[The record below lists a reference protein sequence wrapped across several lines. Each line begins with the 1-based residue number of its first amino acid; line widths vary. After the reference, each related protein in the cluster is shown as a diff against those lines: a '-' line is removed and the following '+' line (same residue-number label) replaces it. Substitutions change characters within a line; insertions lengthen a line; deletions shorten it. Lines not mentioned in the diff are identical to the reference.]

1 VTQSPHRNVASG
13 PIAQK
18 KAFKTF
24 TALPE
29 DLGVLDRNTRTYL
42 IRMAMSYV
50 HTQIQTVALPESE
63 MKVASAVCRQ
73 RTLMLRIGVFMRK
86 GVSAAR
92 HAQ

>member
-1 VTQSPHRNVASG
+1 VSG

-63 MKVASAVCRQ
+63 MKVASVVCRQ
-73 RTLMLRIGVFMRK
+73 RTLRLIGGFMQREP
-86 GVSAAR
+86 GMAS
-92 HAQ
+92 